1 MINLQL
7 VLCYQTVP
15 LDRVFRLGPVEVK
28 MADMNLPSKLDRLS
42 FRKQLHMTRMPMRN
56 QENNYPSLPYL
67 VTTLSSHTS
76 DTIRSR

>member
-15 LDRVFRLGPVEVK
+15 LHRVFRLGPVEVK
-28 MADMNLPSKLDRLS
+28 MADVNLPSNWTGFHSEKE
-42 FRKQLHMTRMPMRN
+42 LHMTRMSMRN
-56 QENNYPSLPYL
+56 QENNTPSLPYL

-76 DTIRSR
+76 DTIRSP